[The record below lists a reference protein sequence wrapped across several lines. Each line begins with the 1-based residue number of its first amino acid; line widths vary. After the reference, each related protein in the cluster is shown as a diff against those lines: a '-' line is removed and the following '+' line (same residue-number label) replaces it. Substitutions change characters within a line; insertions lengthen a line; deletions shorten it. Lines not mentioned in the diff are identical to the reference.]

1 MSDFRAFAAR
11 ANAIGAQLLGWRPQE
26 FWHATPA
33 ELSLSLGDPVPADAT
48 DVPTRELIAQ
58 MMERDAHGR

>member
-1 MSDFRAFAAR
+1 MSDFRTFAAR
-11 ANAIGAQLLGWRPQE
+11 ANAICAQLLGWRPDE

-33 ELSLSLGDPVPADAT
+33 ELSLALGDPAGADAT
-48 DVPTRELIAQ
+48 GIPTRELIAQ